1 MRTFLLNGQD
11 SNLSELSLMVLET
24 ILVDHLSTAQY
35 ADVLFIYPLNN
46 IKYCCKT
53 SLKTIKTNKCGP
65 GRTRTCSPIKEGI
78 YSPRGYQ
85 LPVTCPKN
93 RCAFTMLIFGKH
105 YKFAVAHL
113 CNQLT
118 TKNQHKSL
126 GSRIRTCGLY
136 IPNVACCQL
145 HHTQKWRLFCLQIF
159 L

>member
-65 GRTRTCSPIKEGI
+65 GRTRTC
-78 YSPRGYQ
+78 
-85 LPVTCPKN
+85 N
-93 RCAFTMLIFGKH
+93 R
-105 YKFAVAHL
+105 
-113 CNQLT
+113 
-118 TKNQHKSL
+118 
-126 GSRIRTCGLY
+126 RIRSPLLY
-136 IPNVACCQL
+136 PL
-145 HHTQKWRLFCLQIF
+145 SHGRLTFAGSPGSKPL
-159 L
+159 